1 MIRIGMAFGAA
12 EPGQTGAFH
21 GSVWAGILNGFDAE
35 RAEAEDWPGSGAGH
49 RRLEGA
55 RITRL
60 WDPNRERAERMARVF
75 GINTVCDSYEELA
88 EDVDAGLIGED
99 GRFDKLTYARPFLE
113 RGLPTY
119 MDKPL
124 ALQADEAREIVAFAA
139 EHNAPLLSCSGWRY
153 CDGAQ
158 HLRAQM
164 DEIGGARLLIG
175 IMSMSSF
182 DVYAIH
188 GVEMALGLMGA
199 GVAGVANV
207 GDEGRDIV
215 RLRWEDGRQATL
227 HMYDRSIRGG
237 RRFIVYGPDG
247 HAETADFGEIHPPLL
262 EVFLQMCRTREMPI
276 PAEEMVESV
285 AIVEAIERARETG
298 VEESPA

>member
-35 RAEAEDWPGSGAGH
+35 RAEAEDWPDTGAGH

-60 WDPNRERAERMARVF
+60 WDPNHERAERMARVF
-75 GINTVCDSYEELA
+75 GIETVCDSYEELA
-88 EDVDAGLIGED
+88 DDVDAGIIGED
-99 GRFDKLTYARPFLE
+99 ARFDKLPFARPFLE

-119 MDKPL
+119 LDKPL
-124 ALQADEAREIVAFAA
+124 ALRASEAREIVAVA
-139 EHNAPLLSCSGWRY
+139 ERHGAPLLSCSGWRF
-153 CDGAQ
+153 CDAAEY
-158 HLRAQM
+158 LRAQM
-164 DEIGGARLLIG
+164 SAIGGAELLIG
-175 IMSMSSF
+175 VVSMSSF

-188 GVEMALGLMGA
+188 PVEMTLGLMGA

-207 GDEGRDIV
+207 GEAGRDV
-215 RLRWEDGRQATL
+215 ARLRWEDGRQAVL
-227 HMYDRSIRGG
+227 HMYDRSIAGG

-247 HAETADFGEIHPPLL
+247 HAETGDFGEIHPPLL

-276 PAEEMVESV
+276 PAEEMVEAV
-285 AIVEAIERARETG
+285 AIVEAIQRTRGSCA
-298 VEESPA
+298 EESPA

>member
-21 GSVWAGILNGFDAE
+21 GSVWAGILNDFDAE
-35 RAEAEDWPGSGAGH
+35 RAEAEDWPDSGAGH

-60 WDPNRERAERMARVF
+60 WDPNHERAERMARVF
-75 GINTVCDSYEELA
+75 GIETVCDSYEELA

-119 MDKPL
+119 VDKPL
-124 ALQADEAREIVAFAA
+124 ALQADEAREIVTFAA
-139 EHNAPLLSCSGWRY
+139 KHDAPLMAGSGWRF
-153 CDGAQ
+153 CDGAR
-158 HLRAQM
+158 HLREQM
-164 DEIGGARLLIG
+164 AEFGGARLLIG

-207 GDEGRDIV
+207 GEEGSDIV

-227 HMYDRSIRGG
+227 HMYDKSIRGG

-262 EVFLQMCRTREMPI
+262 EVFLRMCHTREMPI
-276 PAEEMVESV
+276 PADEMVEAV
-285 AIVEAIERARETG
+285 AIVEAIGRARG
-298 VEESPA
+298 GCVEVTPV

>member
-1 MIRIGMAFGAA
+1 MIRVGMAFGAGNKG
-12 EPGQTGAFH
+12 ETGSFH
-21 GSVWAGILNGFDAE
+21 GNVWAGILNGFEAA
-35 RAEAEDWPGSGAGH
+35 RAEAEDWPDMGAGH

-60 WDPNRERAERMARVF
+60 WDPNRENAERMARVF
-75 GINTVCDSYEELA
+75 GIETVCDSYEELA

-119 MDKPL
+119 IDKPL
-124 ALQADEAREIVAFAA
+124 ALKADEAREICALA
-139 EHNAPLLSCSGWRY
+139 EAHGAPMFSCSGWRF

-158 HLRAQM
+158 HLRAEM
-164 DEIGGARLLIG
+164 AEFGGARLLIG
-175 IMSMSSF
+175 IVSMSKF

-188 GVEMALGLMGA
+188 PVDTALGLMGSR
-199 GVAGVANV
+199 VAGVANA
-207 GDEGRDIV
+207 GDVGRDIT
-215 RLRWEDGRQATL
+215 RLRWEDGRQAVL
-227 HMYDRSIRGG
+227 HMYDRSIAGG

-262 EVFLQMCRTREMPI
+262 EQFLQMCRTTEAPVSSAEMI
-276 PAEEMVESV
+276 EA
-285 AIVEAIERARETG
+285 ARIVEAIRPLRGA
-298 VEESPA
+298 VEELRL